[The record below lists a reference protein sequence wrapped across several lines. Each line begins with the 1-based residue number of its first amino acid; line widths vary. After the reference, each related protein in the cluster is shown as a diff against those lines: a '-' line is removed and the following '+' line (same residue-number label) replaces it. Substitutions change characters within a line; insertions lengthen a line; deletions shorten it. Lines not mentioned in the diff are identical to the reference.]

1 MEISNVEL
9 VKIVPKKIWAEKDMM
24 GTVHIKMQ
32 HEGCEAFDF
41 IQINYDW
48 AHTDNSHQHY
58 LTQEIL
64 KLLGANNDTGKE

>member
-1 MEISNVEL
+1 MVEI
-9 VKIVPKKIWAEKDMM
+9 VKMVPKRIWSEKDMM

-32 HEGCEAFDF
+32 HEGDQEFDF

-48 AHTDNSHQHY
+48 AHTSNSHQHY

-64 KLLGANNDTGKE
+64 KLLGVADES

>member
-9 VKIVPKKIWAEKDMM
+9 VKIVPKKIWAEKDFF

-32 HEGCEAFDF
+32 NEGDEPFDF

-48 AHTDNSHQHY
+48 AHTDNSHQHF

-64 KLLGANNDTGKE
+64 KLLGANNDTGKD